1 MRELA
6 MHPNSDDDLLEDAE
20 RQGLYSRRNERDA
33 CGVGFGANIKGKRS
47 HDLIEQA
54 LLILRNLNHRG
65 AVGADPLDGEGAGI
79 PIQISDAYYPEQL
92 FEQRVQLPP

>member
-20 RQGLYSRRNERDA
+20 QRGLYSRRNERDA
-33 CGVGFGANIKGKRS
+33 CGVGFVANIKGKRS

-65 AVGADPLDGEGAGI
+65 AVGADPVYGDRPGI
-79 PIQISDAYYPEQL
+79 LIQIPDAYYLE
-92 FEQRVQLPP
+92 